1 MLVLQPL
8 REKCAGET
16 DAAKKT
22 FLQAT
27 LVSSVIIDV
36 CWGRR
41 GVGGRGLAGGR
52 GREGNREGEEKGLG
66 GRGGGGGGRG
76 GRVLEDIELVS
87 LGSF

>member
-27 LVSSVIIDV
+27 LVSSVIIEWMCV
-36 CWGRR
+36 E
-41 GVGGRGLAGGR
+41 GG
-52 GREGNREGEEKGLG
+52 
-66 GRGGGGGGRG
+66 GGGGGGRERGREGEG

-87 LGSF
+87 LGGF